1 MHHFSFTQ
9 MHSIKIKTLLFF
21 LCMLSATGFL
31 NAQGNSATTGSGY
44 CIDFT
49 PNIANTNY
57 VDLGSLT
64 AIDTGNFSIE
74 MWVNVNACKNDPA
87 FFSNKDWSSG
97 NNTGIVFDVHDNG
110 TKLRV
115 NLKTN
120 TSTFQNT
127 IIPINATGRGWF
139 HLAVTLDRQSYLRVY
154 IDGVIKSALYL
165 VNPLQGSF
173 ASSYTYKLGQDGTG
187 NYTDDNGVP
196 IRYDGKLD
204 EIRIWKTE
212 RTIDDIRKNMCRKIS
227 PLSPDLY
234 AYYNCD
240 ALAGDSVKD
249 LTGKHPGKW
258 INGVAASWKISGAA
272 IGDTSVAL
280 YPDDVNWDNLALRLS
295 DTLLGA
301 CIVKN
306 VLTTTGLQLYQVK
319 SLPNSLNG
327 LKTYPANANYFGVY
341 MADPTPSSTC
351 EVDLDYSNYKAAVA
365 DKYNLKLFTR
375 NQNSDHNWSEY
386 MAQEDIAGNIL
397 FKKPMS
403 SSKREFILGNK
414 TGLLCPAPSAL
425 LMSNQTDSSCMV
437 GWITGGA
444 NQWNTEWGTKG
455 FELGTGSNGT
465 TTNNPQTVNGLK
477 KGSFYEF
484 YVQDKCSSS
493 TSYWVGPFS
502 IYPQACLSATDFI
515 TTQITDKSAL
525 LTWKGNGNKSDV
537 EWGLVGFTP
546 GQGIPDSTFNDSLL
560 LKGLAS
566 NTTYAYYVKSNCT
579 TGSNAYNGPFTFKTK
594 IKDGIAENELLNAM
608 RIYPNPSAGEFTVLV
623 STEARAMTIRIYN
636 VLGKEMLHSSETNK
650 SGTIRQ
656 TYRLNE
662 YPKGLYFI
670 TVTEGFT
677 VATKTIVIQ

>member
-1 MHHFSFTQ
+1 MYSISSIQ
-9 MHSIKIKTLLFF
+9 MRSTKMKILFVF
-21 LCMLSATGFL
+21 LCMLSAKNFII
-31 NAQGNSATTGSGY
+31 AQGNPATTGSGY

-49 PNIANTNY
+49 PNLANTNY

-74 MWVNVNACKNDPA
+74 MWVNVNACKNDPP

-97 NNTGIVFDVHDNG
+97 SNTGIVFDVHDNG

-127 IIPINATGRGWF
+127 IIPINAIGRGWF
-139 HLAVTLDRQSYLRVY
+139 HLAVTLDRQSYLKVY
-154 IDGVIKSALYL
+154 IDGILKSALYL
-165 VNPLQGSF
+165 STPLQGSF
-173 ASSYTYKLGQDGTG
+173 TSAYTYKLGQDGTG

-196 IRYDGKLD
+196 VHYDGKLD
-204 EIRIWKTE
+204 EVRIWKTE
-212 RTIDDIRKNMCRKIS
+212 RTITDIQTNMCRKIS
-227 PLSPDLY
+227 PLSPNLY
-234 AYYNCD
+234 AYYDCD
-240 ALAGDSVKD
+240 ATAGDSVKD

-258 INGVAASWKISGAA
+258 IKGVADSWKLSGAA
-272 IGDTSVAL
+272 IGDTSVAV
-280 YPDDVNWDNLALRLS
+280 YPDNVNWDNLALRLS

-306 VLTTTGLQLYQVK
+306 VLTTAGLQLYRVK

-327 LKTYPANANYFGVY
+327 LKTYPANTSYFGVY

-351 EVDLDYSNYKAAVA
+351 EVDLDYSNYKAAVT

-375 NQNSDHNWSEY
+375 NQNSDHTWSEY

-403 SSKREFILGNK
+403 SSKREFMLGTK
-414 TGLLCPAPSAL
+414 TGLVCPAPSVL
-425 LMSNQTDSSCMV
+425 VMSNQTDSSCMV
-437 GWITGGA
+437 GWTTGGS
-444 NQWNTEWGTKG
+444 NQWNTEWGATG
-455 FELGTGSNGT
+455 FELGTGNNST
-465 TTNNPQTVNGLK
+465 TTNDPQIVKGLK
-477 KGSFYEF
+477 KGFFYEF

-502 IYPQACLSATDFI
+502 IYPQACLSATNFMA
-515 TTQITDKSAL
+515 TQITDKSVL

-537 EWGLVGFTP
+537 EWGPVGFTP

-579 TGSNAYNGPFTFKTK
+579 TGSNAFNGPFTFKTK
-594 IKDGIAENELLNAM
+594 VKDGIAENELLNAM

-623 STEARAMTIRIYN
+623 NTEARTMTIRIYN
-636 VLGKEMLHSSETNK
+636 LLGTEILHSLETNK
-650 SGTIRQ
+650 NGTIRQ
-656 TYRLNE
+656 TYHLNE
-662 YPKGLYFI
+662 CPKGPYFI
-670 TVTEGFT
+670 TVTDGSA
-677 VATKTIVIQ
+677 VATKAIVLQ